1 MPSAVLEY
9 MAAPEFREANVDLWI
24 NRNGLSIVGE
34 DVYGAYRSLITRG
47 DLGIKDIG
55 ASVYWGPD
63 DGPNVRVSWTMGI
76 IVLSKKFRDPDNG
89 RCDLPDYAL
98 DYLLMLAH
106 LRLAYGY
113 SKIDEAAVRFKIG
126 KMPMAI
132 E

>member
-1 MPSAVLEY
+1 MLEY
-9 MAAPEFREANVDLWI
+9 LAGPEFREANIYTWI
-24 NRNGLSIVGE
+24 NRNELSIPGE

-55 ASVYWGPD
+55 ASVYWGPKN
-63 DGPNVRVSWTMGI
+63 GPNVRVSWTMGI
-76 IVLSKKFRDPDNG
+76 IVLSRKFRDPDTDKCN
-89 RCDLPDYAL
+89 LPDYAL

-113 SKIDEAAVRFKIG
+113 SKIDEAAIRFKIG